1 MEMIAFFLPISYLCL
16 DKQNKQF
23 KIFYRM
29 KLRNLLWGG
38 LVCCA
43 LAIFSSCEPEQK
55 DLGNPALTVSVSELA
70 FEEVGGDKAITL
82 NATRD
87 WRVTSNVDWVVV
99 APASGEA
106 SAEDQTVV
114 VSALANTGGNR
125 TATLTFTIGMVTKTV
140 SVTQTGSGASAPEIG
155 ITPIAD
161 VLKATSALV
170 EGTVIKGIVISNMGL
185 NNLTSKKGM
194 YVQDGTAGLQFYL
207 AANHS
212 FEVGTEVKIDLSGVT
227 LGAYNGAVQI
237 SNLALDKI
245 TQVSTGNALEVKTV
259 TMADYLANKYEGQ
272 YIAIE
277 GVQVVSADL
286 NKTWVVGEAHTSI
299 NMEDANGNKFVV
311 FSSKYA
317 TYGASTVAQGS
328 GTIKGISSI
337 NNGNMQI
344 IFAQESDYAG
354 LTGARFEGAVV
365 TPPAGDDD
373 NTGDDNTGGAPTPPT
388 GDVTGTTLSITK
400 ETINN
405 PSWTTNNYG
414 SQATATL
421 DTYLNWTINGCN
433 FIGCKMCIPNNTFA
447 DVAMQCQ
454 GNASDAAKQFRLGNT
469 TSLGKIKQIT
479 IVSYN
484 ESYTPNFNLAIGTT
498 QQVGTTVPNNMIA
511 ASAMTTTQDG
521 QKYTTVYTPTTDAG
535 FFAIYKNTTGALYLN
550 EIVVVYELN

>member
-1 MEMIAFFLPISYLCL
+1 MKFKSFFFAAIAAVFSFASCDEMGKDP
-16 DKQNKQF
+16 
-23 KIFYRM
+23 
-29 KLRNLLWGG
+29 
-38 LVCCA
+38 
-43 LAIFSSCEPEQK
+43 
-55 DLGNPALTVSVSELA
+55 DLGAPAITVSATELS
-70 FEEVGGDKAITL
+70 FEEAGGNQTLTL

-87 WRVTSNVDWVVV
+87 WKVTSTAEWVVV
-99 APASGEA
+99 NPASGKA
-106 SAEDQTVV
+106 SAADQTVE
-114 VSALANTGGNR
+114 VSALANEGGNR
-125 TATLTFTIGMVTKTV
+125 NATLTFTIGMVSKTV
-140 SVTQTGSGASAPEIG
+140 KVSQVGTGVTPPEEG
-155 ITPIAD
+155 ITSIAD
-161 VLKATSALV
+161 VLAATGALPAN
-170 EGTVIKGIVISNMGL
+170 TVIKGIVISSLEL

-194 YVQDGTAGLQFYL
+194 YVQDETAGLQFYL
-207 AANHS
+207 AANHT
-212 FEVGTEVKIDLSGVT
+212 FAVGTEVKIDLSGVT
-227 LGAYNGAVQI
+227 VGEYNGAVQI
-237 SNLALDKI
+237 SGLALDKI
-245 TQVSTGNALEVKTV
+245 TQVSTGNALVAKTV
-259 TMADYLANKYEGQ
+259 SMADFLANKYEGQ
-272 YIAIE
+272 YIALE
-277 GVQVVSADL
+277 GVQVASSDL
-286 NKTWVVGEAHTSI
+286 SKTWSTTDSHTSI

-317 TYGASTVAQGS
+317 TYGTETVAQGS

-337 NNGNMQI
+337 NNGNMQL
-344 IFAQESDYAG
+344 IFAQTSDYAG
-354 LTGARFEGAVV
+354 LTGERFDGVV
-365 TPPAGDDD
+365 VPPAGDD
-373 NTGDDNTGGAPTPPT
+373 NTGDDNTGDTPTPPA

-421 DTYLNWTINGCN
+421 STYLNWTINGCN

-535 FFAIYKNTTGALYLN
+535 FFAIYKNTQGALYLN

>member
-1 MEMIAFFLPISYLCL
+1 MKFKSFFFAAIAAVFSFASCDEMGKDP
-16 DKQNKQF
+16 
-23 KIFYRM
+23 
-29 KLRNLLWGG
+29 
-38 LVCCA
+38 
-43 LAIFSSCEPEQK
+43 
-55 DLGNPALTVSVSELA
+55 DLGAPAITVSATELS
-70 FEEVGGDKAITL
+70 FEEAGGNQTLTL

-87 WRVTSNVDWVVV
+87 WKVTSTAEWVVV
-99 APASGEA
+99 NPASGKA
-106 SAEDQTVV
+106 SAADQTVE
-114 VSALANTGGNR
+114 VSALANEGGNR
-125 TATLTFTIGMVTKTV
+125 NATLTFTIGMVSKTV
-140 SVTQTGSGASAPEIG
+140 KVSQVGTGVTPPEEG
-155 ITPIAD
+155 ITSIAD
-161 VLKATSALV
+161 VLAATGALPAN
-170 EGTVIKGIVISNMGL
+170 TVIKGIVISSLEL

-194 YVQDGTAGLQFYL
+194 YVQDETAGLQFYL
-207 AANHS
+207 AANHT
-212 FEVGTEVKIDLSGVT
+212 FAVGTEVKIDLSGVT
-227 LGAYNGAVQI
+227 VGEYNGAVQI
-237 SNLALDKI
+237 SGLALDKI
-245 TQVSTGNALEVKTV
+245 TQVSTGNALVAKTV
-259 TMADYLANKYEGQ
+259 SMADFLANKYEGQ
-272 YIAIE
+272 YIALE
-277 GVQVVSADL
+277 GVQVASSDL
-286 NKTWVVGEAHTSI
+286 SKTWVAGGAHTSI

-317 TYGASTVAQGS
+317 TYGAETVAQGS

-337 NNGNMQI
+337 NNGNMQL
-344 IFAQESDYAG
+344 IFAQTSDYAG
-354 LTGARFEGAVV
+354 LTGERFDGVV
-365 TPPAGDDD
+365 VPPAGDD
-373 NTGDDNTGGAPTPPT
+373 NTGDDNTGDTPTPPA

-421 DTYLNWTINGCN
+421 STYLNWTINGCN

-535 FFAIYKNTTGALYLN
+535 FFAIYKNTQGALYLN

>member
-1 MEMIAFFLPISYLCL
+1 MKFKSLFFA
-16 DKQNKQF
+16 
-23 KIFYRM
+23 
-29 KLRNLLWGG
+29 
-38 LVCCA
+38 A
-43 LAIFSSCEPEQK
+43 LAAVFSFASCDEMGKDP
-55 DLGNPALTVSVSELA
+55 DLGAPAITVSATELS
-70 FEEVGGDKAITL
+70 FEEAGGNQTLTL

-87 WRVTSNVDWVVV
+87 WKVTSTAEWVVV
-99 APASGEA
+99 NPASGKA
-106 SAEDQTVV
+106 SAADQTVE
-114 VSALANTGGNR
+114 VSALANEGGNR
-125 TATLTFTIGMVTKTV
+125 TANLTFTIGMYSKTV
-140 SVTQTGSGASAPEIG
+140 TITQVGTGVTPPEEG
-155 ITPIAD
+155 ITSIAD
-161 VLKATSALV
+161 VLAATGALPAN
-170 EGTVIKGIVISNMGL
+170 TVIKGIVISSLEL

-194 YVQDGTAGLQFYL
+194 YVQDETAGLQFYL
-207 AANHS
+207 AENHT
-212 FEVGTEVKIDLSGVT
+212 FTVGTEVKIDLSGVT
-227 LGAYNGAVQI
+227 VGEYNGAVQI
-237 SNLALDKI
+237 SGLALDKI
-245 TQVSTGNALEVKTV
+245 TKVSTGNALVAKTV
-259 TMADYLANKYEGQ
+259 SMADFLANKYEGQ
-272 YIAIE
+272 YIALE
-277 GVQVVSADL
+277 GVQVASSDL
-286 NKTWVVGEAHTSI
+286 SKTWSNSSSHTSI

-317 TYGASTVAQGS
+317 TYGTETVAQGS

-337 NNGNMQI
+337 NKGTMQL
-344 IFAQESDYAG
+344 IFAQTSDYAG
-354 LTGARFEGAVV
+354 LTGERFDGVV
-365 TPPAGDDD
+365 VPPAGDD
-373 NTGDDNTGGAPTPPT
+373 NTGDDNTGDDNTGDTPTPPA

-405 PSWTTNNYG
+405 PSWTTNSYG

-421 DTYLNWTINGCN
+421 STYLNWTINGCN

-498 QQVGTTVPNNMIA
+498 QQVGTTVPNDMIA

>member
-1 MEMIAFFLPISYLCL
+1 MKFKSFFFAAIAAVFSFASCDEMGKDP
-16 DKQNKQF
+16 
-23 KIFYRM
+23 
-29 KLRNLLWGG
+29 
-38 LVCCA
+38 
-43 LAIFSSCEPEQK
+43 
-55 DLGNPALTVSVSELA
+55 DLGAPAITVSATELS
-70 FEEVGGDKAITL
+70 FEEAGGNQTLTL

-87 WRVTSNVDWVVV
+87 WKVTSTAEWVVV
-99 APASGEA
+99 NPASGKA
-106 SAEDQTVV
+106 SAADQTVE
-114 VSALANTGGNR
+114 VSALANEGGNR
-125 TATLTFTIGMVTKTV
+125 NATLTFTIGMVSKTV
-140 SVTQTGSGASAPEIG
+140 KVSQVGTGVTPPEEG
-155 ITPIAD
+155 ITSIAD
-161 VLKATSALV
+161 VLAATGALPAN
-170 EGTVIKGIVISNMGL
+170 TVIKGIVISSLEL

-194 YVQDGTAGLQFYL
+194 YVQDETAGLQFYL
-207 AANHS
+207 AANHT
-212 FEVGTEVKIDLSGVT
+212 FAVGTEVKIDLSGVT
-227 LGAYNGAVQI
+227 VGEYNGAVQI
-237 SNLALDKI
+237 SGLALDKI
-245 TQVSTGNALEVKTV
+245 TQVSTGNALVAKTV
-259 TMADYLANKYEGQ
+259 SMADFLANKYEGQ
-272 YIAIE
+272 YIALE
-277 GVQVVSADL
+277 GVQVASSDL
-286 NKTWVVGEAHTSI
+286 SKTWSNSSSHTSI

-317 TYGASTVAQGS
+317 TYGTETVAQGS

-337 NNGNMQI
+337 NNGNMQL
-344 IFAQESDYAG
+344 IFAQTSDYAG
-354 LTGARFEGAVV
+354 LTGERFDGVV
-365 TPPAGDDD
+365 VPPAGDD
-373 NTGDDNTGGAPTPPT
+373 NTGDDNTGDTPTPPA

-421 DTYLNWTINGCN
+421 STYLNWTINGCN

-535 FFAIYKNTTGALYLN
+535 FFAIYKNTQGALYLN

>member
-1 MEMIAFFLPISYLCL
+1 MKFKSFFFAAIAAVFSFASCDEMGKDP
-16 DKQNKQF
+16 
-23 KIFYRM
+23 
-29 KLRNLLWGG
+29 
-38 LVCCA
+38 
-43 LAIFSSCEPEQK
+43 
-55 DLGNPALTVSVSELA
+55 DLGAPAITVSATELS
-70 FEEVGGDKAITL
+70 FEEAGGNQTLTL

-87 WRVTSNVDWVVV
+87 WKVTSTAEWVVV
-99 APASGEA
+99 NPASGKA
-106 SAEDQTVV
+106 SAADQTVE
-114 VSALANTGGNR
+114 VSALANEGGNR
-125 TATLTFTIGMVTKTV
+125 NATLTFTIGMVSKTV
-140 SVTQTGSGASAPEIG
+140 KVSQVGTGVTPPEEG
-155 ITPIAD
+155 ITSIAD
-161 VLKATSALV
+161 VLAATGALPAN
-170 EGTVIKGIVISNMGL
+170 TVIKGIVISSLEL

-194 YVQDGTAGLQFYL
+194 YVQDETAGLQFYL
-207 AANHS
+207 AANHT
-212 FEVGTEVKIDLSGVT
+212 FAVGTEVKIDLSGVT
-227 LGAYNGAVQI
+227 VGEYNGAVQI
-237 SNLALDKI
+237 SGLALDKI
-245 TQVSTGNALEVKTV
+245 TQVSTGNALVAKTV
-259 TMADYLANKYEGQ
+259 SMADFLANKYEGQ
-272 YIAIE
+272 YIALE
-277 GVQVVSADL
+277 GVQVASSDL
-286 NKTWVVGEAHTSI
+286 SKTWVAGGAHTSI

-317 TYGASTVAQGS
+317 TYGAETVAQGS

-337 NNGNMQI
+337 NNGNMQL
-344 IFAQESDYAG
+344 IFAQTSDYAG
-354 LTGARFEGAVV
+354 LTGERFDGVV
-365 TPPAGDDD
+365 VPPAGDD
-373 NTGDDNTGGAPTPPT
+373 NTGDDNTGDTPTPPA

-421 DTYLNWTINGCN
+421 STYLNWTINGCN

-498 QQVGTTVPNNMIA
+498 QQVGTTVPDDMIA

-535 FFAIYKNTTGALYLN
+535 FFAIYKNTQGALYLN

>member
-1 MEMIAFFLPISYLCL
+1 MKFKSFFFAAIAAVFSFASCDEMGKDP
-16 DKQNKQF
+16 
-23 KIFYRM
+23 
-29 KLRNLLWGG
+29 
-38 LVCCA
+38 
-43 LAIFSSCEPEQK
+43 
-55 DLGNPALTVSVSELA
+55 DLGAPAITVSATELS
-70 FEEVGGDKAITL
+70 FEEAGGNQTLTL

-87 WRVTSNVDWVVV
+87 WKVTSTAEWVVV
-99 APASGEA
+99 NPASGKA
-106 SAEDQTVV
+106 SAADQTVE
-114 VSALANTGGNR
+114 VSALANEGGNR
-125 TATLTFTIGMVTKTV
+125 NATLTFTIGMVSKTV
-140 SVTQTGSGASAPEIG
+140 KVSQVGTGVTPPEEG
-155 ITPIAD
+155 ITSIAD
-161 VLKATSALV
+161 VLAATGALPAN
-170 EGTVIKGIVISNMGL
+170 TVIKGIVISSLEL

-194 YVQDGTAGLQFYL
+194 YVQDETAGLQFYL
-207 AANHS
+207 AANHT
-212 FEVGTEVKIDLSGVT
+212 FAVGTEVKIDLSGVT
-227 LGAYNGAVQI
+227 VGEYNGAVQI
-237 SNLALDKI
+237 SVLALDKI
-245 TQVSTGNALEVKTV
+245 TQVSTGNALVAKTV
-259 TMADYLANKYEGQ
+259 SMADFLANKYEGQ
-272 YIAIE
+272 YIALE
-277 GVQVVSADL
+277 GVQVASSDL
-286 NKTWVVGEAHTSI
+286 SKTWSNSSSHTSI

-317 TYGASTVAQGS
+317 TYGTETVAQGS

-337 NNGNMQI
+337 NNGNMQL
-344 IFAQESDYAG
+344 IFAQTSDYAG
-354 LTGARFEGAVV
+354 LTGERFDGVV
-365 TPPAGDDD
+365 VPPAGDD
-373 NTGDDNTGGAPTPPT
+373 NTGDDNTGDTPTPPA

-421 DTYLNWTINGCN
+421 STYLNWTINGCN

-535 FFAIYKNTTGALYLN
+535 FFAIYKNTQGALYLN